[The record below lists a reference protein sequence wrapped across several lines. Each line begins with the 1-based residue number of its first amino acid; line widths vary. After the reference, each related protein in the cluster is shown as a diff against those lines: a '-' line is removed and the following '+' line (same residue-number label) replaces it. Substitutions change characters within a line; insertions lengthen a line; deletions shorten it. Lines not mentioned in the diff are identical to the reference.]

1 MTILIWI
8 ATALAIA
15 GAVYSVERVVSR
27 GKRDIFGQSK
37 KMRERVPDPRIAAT
51 EERNEFIEILG
62 DLATGHDEGR
72 CESVDREVVAGVVH
86 VLATFKNTIVT
97 VTDEKGAV
105 LGWSSAGK
113 LGIKGGKKSKA
124 FTAKL
129 VSQDACRQATAYG
142 LKEVSL
148 KVKGPGPGR
157 EAAVSAVSDMGFEVR
172 SVEDVLAA
180 PREESARSEEA
191 GQ

>member
-1 MTILIWI
+1 MMTLIIWI

-15 GAVYSVERVVSR
+15 GAVYSVERLISWR
-27 GKRDIFGQSK
+27 KREAFSQSK
-37 KMRERVPDPRIAAT
+37 KIRERAPDPRIAAA
-51 EERNEFIEILG
+51 EERDEFIEILG
-62 DLATGHDEGR
+62 ELAPGHDEETR
-72 CESVDREVVAGVVH
+72 EEVDRVVTTGVVH

-142 LKEVSL
+142 LKEISL
-148 KVKGPGPGR
+148 KVKGQGPGR
-157 EAAVSAVSDMGFEVR
+157 DAAVTAVSDIGFEVR
-172 SVEDVLAA
+172 SVEDVVV
-180 PREESARSEEA
+180 PPSGESAASKVEP
-191 GQ
+191 